1 LLFSRHGA
9 KTPHE
14 AFYYHWQTE
23 LRAVRSGPWKLH
35 TSGELYNLEEDI
47 GEGLDVAKQNPKV
60 VERLNALLDA
70 CRADLGN
77 PANIRQ
83 VGYNSNPVHLLPP
96 VE

>member
-1 LLFSRHGA
+1 MLFGQPEA

-14 AFYYHWQTE
+14 AFYYYRETE
-23 LRAVRSGPWKLH
+23 LQAVRSGPWKLRA
-35 TSGELYNLEEDI
+35 GALYNLESDI
-47 GEGLDVAKQNPKV
+47 GETLDVAKQNPKI

-77 PANIRQ
+77 PANIRP
-83 VGYNSNPVHLLPP
+83 VGHNPNPVHLLPP